1 MNLEITEE
9 NINNHPDRELIRSVL
24 QVRPDVT
31 FRMTK
36 HCVYFTQYR
45 PSVRKSLI
53 VFDKSERSVYKS
65 THPEHILN
73 MKYLTE
79 LEAREVIA
87 PVYIKAIE
95 KFKECIA
102 AKQELHAR
110 LGFNSGVNYDGD
122 VHGIYNEYEYVS
134 FEMDGFHFEFDESD
148 VEDL

>member
-9 NINNHPDRELIRSVL
+9 NINNHPDKELIKSVL
-24 QVRPDVT
+24 QARPDAT

-45 PSVRKSLI
+45 PSVLKSLI

-65 THPEHILN
+65 THPEHILS
-73 MKYLTE
+73 MKYLTKS
-79 LEAREVIA
+79 EAREAIA

-95 KFKECIA
+95 KFKKCIA

-110 LGFNSGVNYDGD
+110 LGFNSGFFYEGDKYGIDDEYDY
-122 VHGIYNEYEYVS
+122 IS

-148 VEDL
+148 AENL